1 MPACC
6 AAAVSPAF
14 SGSAARRRSLGSP
27 ADAVDGRYVGAL
39 RLPQAAP
46 PDALHLDGSCPLPP
60 ASRRWGSAGP
70 APPPPRKELF
80 LRLSGA
86 WESAVQALLELG
98 RGTDQMSRSDFKWSF
113 KSLFKLSLNCVLL
126 MPIVESFFKVF
137 LFLVLVH
144 ASTEISKYIW
154 AILVFFLMRIL
165 IFFISK
171 VLEHTSSFTIHQLPL
186 TLGSQIVLVITRCV
200 ACKVDIFRCDGIK
213 WHVPGNCKTWLCS
226 VTNSCTSQFPVS
238 RSMVIPIRTLQPVLV
253 SARGRLEKE
262 GKREIIYINLLSSIG
277 NPKYF
282 MSKAPMVQLACKDLT
297 TFMYFILR
305 LFKTIEITSV
315 SKAPMVQLA

>member
-98 RGTDQMSRSDFKWSF
+98 RGTDTVQP
-113 KSLFKLSLNCVLL
+113 SLCIHIDSYGS
-126 MPIVESFFKVF
+126 ESFFKVF

-200 ACKVDIFRCDGIK
+200 VSMSKACKVDIFRCDGIK